1 MERKILLVH
10 KEDIISSKMYP
21 RYNYYPIP
29 TKTGE
34 KQNLE
39 KVPVVDKNGNQIYL
53 TYYNIKMPEQS
64 KYKDW
69 ILNINTNQA
78 NFTEYE
84 KNKNILLF
92 MVSNSKSIM
101 FNIHKPEILIHENG
115 KVKYNYTKKETKKI
129 NSEELC
135 NTFWHVK
142 DINMNKSNIEKEK
155 TR

>member
-78 NFTEYE
+78 SFTEYE

-101 FNIHKPEILIHENG
+101 FNIHKPEKIINENG
-115 KVKYNYTKKETKKI
+115 KVKYDYSKKETKKI

-142 DINMNKSNIEKEK
+142 DININKSQKEKEK
-155 TR
+155 SR

>member
-1 MERKILLVH
+1 
-10 KEDIISSKMYP
+10 
-21 RYNYYPIP
+21 
-29 TKTGE
+29 
-34 KQNLE
+34 
-39 KVPVVDKNGNQIYL
+39 
-53 TYYNIKMPEQS
+53 MPEQS

-78 NFTEYE
+78 SFTEYE

-101 FNIHKPEILIHENG
+101 FNIHKPEILINENG

>member
-21 RYNYYPIP
+21 RFNYYPVP

-34 KQNLE
+34 KQGLE
-39 KVPVVDKNGNQIYL
+39 KVPVLDKNGKQIYL

-78 NFTEYE
+78 SFTEYE

-101 FNIHKPEILIHENG
+101 FNIYKPEILINENG

>member
-92 MVSNSKSIM
+92 MVSNSKNVL
-101 FNIHKPEILIHENG
+101 FNIHKPEILINENG

-142 DINMNKSNIEKEK
+142 DINMNKNNIEKEK

>member
-21 RYNYYPIP
+21 RYNYYPVP

-101 FNIHKPEILIHENG
+101 LNIHKPKKLINENG
-115 KVKYNYTKKETKKI
+115 KVKYDYSKKETKKI

-135 NTFWHVK
+135 NIFWHVK
-142 DINMNKSNIEKEK
+142 DININNSKKEKEK
-155 TR
+155 SR

>member
-21 RYNYYPIP
+21 RSNYYPVP

-34 KQNLE
+34 KQGLE
-39 KVPVVDKNGNQIYL
+39 EVPVLDKNGKQIYL

-78 NFTEYE
+78 SFTEYE

-101 FNIHKPEILIHENG
+101 FNIYKPEILINENG

>member
-34 KQNLE
+34 KQGLE
-39 KVPVVDKNGNQIYL
+39 KVPVLDKNGKQIYL

-101 FNIHKPEILIHENG
+101 FNINKPEILINENG

-142 DINMNKSNIEKEK
+142 DINMNKSNIEKDK